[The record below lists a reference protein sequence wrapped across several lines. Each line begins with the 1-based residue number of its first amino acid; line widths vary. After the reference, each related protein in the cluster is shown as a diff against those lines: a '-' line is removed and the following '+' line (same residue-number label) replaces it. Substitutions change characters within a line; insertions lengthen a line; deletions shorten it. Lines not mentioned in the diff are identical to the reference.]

1 MQTRMQFTMKYLT
14 TQEECDQWDQ
24 VKSCLKLLT
33 LVFVILQGHL
43 WGLLLQSSL
52 TLDSRILMSVQLQE
66 VLKTEG
72 KKMHCKVTINYTHF
86 TFLEVTQ
93 SQWMKVLVSNQTKVW
108 LQVVMRKC
116 FLSLFQKLFVI
127 YHTTDDI
134 SSHTGEYIRCSAY
147 QEYL

>member
-1 MQTRMQFTMKYLT
+1 MQTRMQFTVKYLT
-14 TQEECDQWDQ
+14 TQEECEQWEQ

-43 WGLLLQSSL
+43 WGLLLQSSP
-52 TLDSRILMSVQLQE
+52 TLDSQILMSVQLQE

-72 KKMHCKVTINYTHF
+72 KKMHCKFTINYMHF

-93 SQWMKVLVSNQTKVW
+93 SQWMNVLASKQREGLVTA
-108 LQVVMRKC
+108 VMRKR

-127 YHTTDDI
+127 HHTTDDA
-134 SSHTGEYIRCSAY
+134 SSHTGVYIRYSAY